1 MIFVNILPVII
12 FYICLVSQHSNAI
25 QYEGDSNVES
35 GKRTHIFLHIYRDCT
50 VIEPM
55 FNPKYIKGINRYCVT
70 INLKKITYMI

>member
-1 MIFVNILPVII
+1 MIFVNILPVIT

-35 GKRTHIFLHIYRDCT
+35 GKRKHIFLQIYRDCT

-55 FNPKYIKGINRYCVT
+55 FNPKYIKDKNRYVIT
-70 INLKKITYMI
+70 ISLKKITEII